1 VARLIDVLDSSR
13 VRENL
18 ARVRREIADAARRA
32 GRGDGG
38 EVQVLAA
45 TKYVSPAHMPV
56 LADAGVTLVGENRA
70 QDLLAKVS
78 LHEDLFEYHFIGALQ
93 SRKVRAILPHVTLIH
108 SLASESALAQLA
120 SHRHLAHPGLH
131 ILIEVNVSGEP
142 AKAGI
147 SPEDLPRYIDHAP
160 LPVAGLTC
168 MPPLADDPERSRP
181 YFAALRELA
190 YERSLPT
197 LSMGTSQDYTVAVE
211 EAATIVRIGT
221 KLYS

>member
-1 VARLIDVLDSSR
+1 VARLIDVIDPSR
-13 VRENL
+13 VRANL
-18 ARVRREIADAARRA
+18 AHIRRQIADAARRA
-32 GRGDGG
+32 GRGDGA
-38 EVQVLAA
+38 EVRVLAA

-56 LADAGVTLVGENRA
+56 LADAGVTLVGESRA

-78 LHEDLFEYHFIGALQ
+78 LHEHLFEYHFIGALQ

-120 SHRHLAHPGLH
+120 IHRNLAHPDLR

-142 AKAGI
+142 TKAGV
-147 SPEDLPRYIDHAP
+147 SPEDLPRYVERAP

-168 MPPLADDPERSRP
+168 MPPLAHHPEQSRP

-190 YERSLPT
+190 HEQGLPV
-197 LSMGTSQDYTVAVE
+197 LSMGTSQDYPVAVE

-221 KLYS
+221 SLYS

>member
-1 VARLIDVLDSSR
+1 VAELIDVVDPSR

-18 ARVRREIADAARRA
+18 AHIRREIAAAARRA
-32 GRGDGG
+32 RRGDGG
-38 EVQVLAA
+38 DVRVLAA

-56 LADAGVTLVGENRA
+56 LADAGVGLVGENRA

-78 LHEDLFEYHFIGALQ
+78 LHGDLFEWHFIGALQ
-93 SRKVRAILPHVTLIH
+93 SRKVRAILPHVTLVH

-120 SHRHLAHPGLH
+120 RHRQLAHPDLK

-147 SPEDLPRYIDHAP
+147 SPEELTRYLDLAP
-160 LPVAGLTC
+160 VPVAGLAC

-190 YERSLPT
+190 YERGLPT
-197 LSMGTSQDYTVAVE
+197 LSMGTSQDYAVAVE